1 MTYPGF
7 TRQVIIVVT
16 GLPGTGKTA
25 LAEMLARI
33 RGCCHLNTDVIRV
46 TLGKQGQYDAATKAL
61 VYAALLQEA
70 RQHLSAGKDVL
81 LDGTFFRQELREPI
95 HTLGLEFSARTL
107 WIELVANEEVIRKR
121 VAVQRPYSE
130 ADFSVY
136 EALRDQY
143 EPLVY
148 PRLILRNEQHS
159 LAELAGV
166 AQAYIS
172 SQLLTPFY
180 PISQLPETL
189 PAL

>member
-1 MTYPGF
+1 MTDHGVI
-7 TRQVIIVVT
+7 RQVIIVVT

-25 LAEMLARI
+25 LAETLARM
-33 RGCCHLNTDVIRV
+33 RGCCHLNTDVIRAE
-46 TLGKQGQYDAATKAL
+46 LGKQGQYDAATKIL
-61 VYAALLQEA
+61 VYAALLQAA
-70 RQHLSAGKDVL
+70 RQYLAAGEDVL

-95 HTLGLEFSARTL
+95 HKLGLEFSVKTL
-107 WIELVANEEVIRKR
+107 WIELGANEEVIRKR

-136 EALRDQY
+136 EALREQY

-166 AQAYIS
+166 AQAYIA
-172 SQLLTPFY
+172 SQLFTPSY
-180 PISQLPETL
+180 PISLLPETL